1 MSLQWKTLATLTDAF
16 FENTA
21 ADPAILLYCSLP
33 LCVFKKRLSILRIDI
48 PALRCGQYYTI
59 FVGIFDDAYT
69 AYMFNLDSIR
79 NKRSLGGFRKL
90 EKSVSLPHQFAA
102 LLSE

>member
-48 PALRCGQYYTI
+48 PALRCGSMMHTLLI
-59 FVGIFDDAYT
+59 CLILTRSEISDRSAVSGNWR
-69 AYMFNLDSIR
+69 NL
-79 NKRSLGGFRKL
+79 
-90 EKSVSLPHQFAA
+90 
-102 LLSE
+102 